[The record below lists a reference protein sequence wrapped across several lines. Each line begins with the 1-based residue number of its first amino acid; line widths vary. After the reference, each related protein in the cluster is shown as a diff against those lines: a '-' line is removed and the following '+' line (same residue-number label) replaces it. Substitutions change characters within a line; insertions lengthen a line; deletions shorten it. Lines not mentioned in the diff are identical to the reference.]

1 MSLANPVKLAPDEY
15 FTTLVNVAL
24 EEVLVKAVIKLPEL
38 LVSAPLAAVIVT
50 DPPVALERVAL
61 GVPRTTGV
69 CPLIVDEVV
78 RVATVEGAAVTV
90 NVKICVVLPLAF
102 VAVTVKA
109 VALATLFGVPES
121 APVVV
126 LKLIPE
132 GVALMPKLAM
142 VPPVE
147 EAIVNPVAAVLTVL
161 VSADAL
167 NVKAGAASATVKV
180 NVCVALPVALVAVIV
195 YAVALC
201 VEVGV
206 PLSNPVVVLNVRPA
220 GAAGEIA

>member
-102 VAVTVKA
+102 VAV
-109 VALATLFGVPES
+109 
-121 APVVV
+121 
-126 LKLIPE
+126 
-132 GVALMPKLAM
+132 
-142 VPPVE
+142 
-147 EAIVNPVAAVLTVL
+147 
-161 VSADAL
+161 
-167 NVKAGAASATVKV
+167 
-180 NVCVALPVALVAVIV
+180 IV

-206 PLSNPVVVLNVRPA
+206 PLITPVVVLNVRPA